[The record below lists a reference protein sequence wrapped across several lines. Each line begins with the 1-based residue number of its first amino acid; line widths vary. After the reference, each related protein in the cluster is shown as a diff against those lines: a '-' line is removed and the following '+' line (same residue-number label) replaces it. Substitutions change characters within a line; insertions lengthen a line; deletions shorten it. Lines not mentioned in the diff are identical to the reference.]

1 MAVDV
6 GPDKVRE
13 TAVALGLSPDT
24 PDLDGGGPSIA
35 LGVANAS
42 VLDMAQAYATL
53 ANHGKHTP
61 YTLVEKIT
69 QNGRD
74 IALPER
80 RTRQAVSREAAD
92 TTTSVLKGVVEKG
105 TATAA
110 QTSGRPAAGE
120 DRHR

>member
-1 MAVDV
+1 M
-6 GPDKVRE
+6 
-13 TAVALGLSPDT
+13 T
-24 PDLDGGGPSIA
+24 
-35 LGVANAS
+35 
-42 VLDMAQAYATL
+42 QAYASL

-61 YTLVEKIT
+61 YTLVEKVT

-74 IALPER
+74 VALPER

-110 QTSGRPAAGE
+110 QTSGRPAAG
-120 DRHR
+120 